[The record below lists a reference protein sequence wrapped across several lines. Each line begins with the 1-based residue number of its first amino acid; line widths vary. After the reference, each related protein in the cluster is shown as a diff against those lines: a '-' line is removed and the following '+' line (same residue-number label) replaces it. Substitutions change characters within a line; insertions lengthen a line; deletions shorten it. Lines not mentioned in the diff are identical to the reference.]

1 MSLRE
6 ILAEGV
12 ITLSLRATSKAG
24 VIEELIDLMLA
35 QGIVQDREDALKA
48 ILERERRMST
58 GMQHGVALPHGRSEK
73 ITRMAV
79 ALGLKKEGVEFGSL
93 DGEPVRIVVLSIA
106 PASQATLQLRFLSEI
121 GKLLNTESIRGK
133 LLGAKT
139 DAEVFD
145 VLTDCSHQNVE
156 RR

>member
-1 MSLRE
+1 MNLRE

-12 ITLSLRATSKAG
+12 ITLNLRATSKAD

-35 QGIVQDREDALKA
+35 EGIVQDRDEALKA

-58 GMQHGVALPHGRSEK
+58 GMQHGVAMPHGRSK
-73 ITRMAV
+73 KVTKMAV

-121 GKLLNTESIRGK
+121 GKLLNSDSIRGK

-139 DAEVFD
+139 DAEVLG
-145 VLTDCSHQNVE
+145 VLTECSDQNGE